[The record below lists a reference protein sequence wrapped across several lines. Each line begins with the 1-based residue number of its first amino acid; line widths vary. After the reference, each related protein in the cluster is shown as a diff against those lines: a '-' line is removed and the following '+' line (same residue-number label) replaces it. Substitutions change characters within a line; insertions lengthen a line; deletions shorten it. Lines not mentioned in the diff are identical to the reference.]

1 MLRGLY
7 TAATGMITEQIRTN
21 TIANN
26 LANVNTNGYKKDE
39 TISEEFQSVL
49 LHRIND
55 DSHKKSIFDLQ
66 NIDTAKNY
74 LLEGTVAAENSSAPV
89 IGSLVRGAKVAE
101 IAVIRDQG
109 SLENT
114 NSPLDLAITGD
125 GYFAINTPQGV
136 RYTRDGNFYR
146 SAAGQLVTANNQ
158 AVLSTQGG
166 PINIPPD
173 IASISIRADG
183 TVNTV
188 ANGAANAAEEA
199 IGQIQIAGFADRGAL
214 IKEGDNLY
222 RPQQGAQPGTATGSI
237 QQGWLE
243 KSNVNVAKEMVNLIN
258 NYRTYEADSKALT
271 TQDSLLDK
279 AVNEVGR
286 VS

>member
-7 TAATGMITEQIRTN
+7 TAAVGMITEQIRTN

-55 DSHKKSIFDLQ
+55 STQKGNIFDLQ
-66 NIDTAKNY
+66 NIDTARNY
-74 LLEGTVAAENSSAPV
+74 LLKGTVADTGSGEAV
-89 IGSLVRGAKVAE
+89 IGSLGRGAKIAE

-109 SLENT
+109 PMENT
-114 NSPLDLAITGD
+114 GNKLDLAITGQ

-158 AVLSTQGG
+158 AVLNTSGG
-166 PINIPPD
+166 AINLPANTD
-173 IASISIRADG
+173 NIAIGADG
-183 TVNTV
+183 TIT
-188 ANGAANAAEEA
+188 ANGNSLGKIEL
-199 IGQIQIAGFADRGAL
+199 AGFSDRGAL
-214 IKEGDNLY
+214 LKEGDNLY
-222 RPQQGAQPGTATGSI
+222 RPQKGANPQTATGSI

-243 KSNVNVAKEMVNLIN
+243 KSNVNVAREMVKLIN

-279 AVNEVGR
+279 AVNDVGR
-286 VS
+286 V